1 MTTTLPRSVGAWGG
15 VAIMM
20 GIMIGSGIYRTPTT
34 IAAQLSQPWLILG
47 LWAIGAAVALCGALV
62 YAELGTMFPRAGG
75 LYVFLHEGLGRPV
88 AFSFGWCYLI
98 ITQPLA
104 TAGIVT
110 VFAEHV
116 AMIAKQQES
125 TIFVHGV
132 TIVTILALTA
142 LNVTGLRRG
151 AGMAVVLTGAKTLAL
166 AAIIILALLIG
177 GGDTANLADQS
188 ASKPAVGSLW
198 GAIIPVMMAILW
210 TYDGWSDAAAVAEEI
225 REPQRRLPRMFLGG
239 TLTVAV
245 LYLAANAVYMW
256 MIPLEEM
263 ARTETVA
270 PLVMERLVG
279 SAGGGLVTALILI
292 STLGAAHA
300 SLICGARVSFGQARD
315 GLLFAPIAHVHRRY
329 GTPDVALWIQGI
341 LACGMVLLLRE
352 FDALI
357 NSFVFTSWIF
367 YGLAGLSLFI
377 LRRRRPDAPRPYRCA
392 GYPVV
397 PGLFVLAAV
406 GMTIGSIVNS
416 PMSTLPWIG
425 LLALG
430 APLYLLWD
438 RGAGRAGGA

>member
-1 MTTTLPRSVGAWGG
+1 MTATLVRSVGVWGG

-34 IAAQLSQPWLILG
+34 IAAQLDQPWLILL
-47 LWAIGAAVALCGALV
+47 LWSVGAVVALCGALV

-88 AFSFGWCYLI
+88 AFTFGWCYLI

-116 AMIAKQQES
+116 ALMAGQSQS
-125 TIFVHGV
+125 PWFVPAV
-132 TIVTILALTA
+132 TISTILALTA
-142 LNVTGLRRG
+142 INVTGIRRG
-151 AGMAVVLTGAKTLAL
+151 AWMAVVLTGAKTMALAGIIVLAL
-166 AAIIILALLIG
+166 ILG
-177 GGDTANLADQS
+177 GGAGTAAPS
-188 ASKPAVGSLW
+188 APSPTAGSLW

-225 REPQRRLPRMFLGG
+225 REPQRRLPLMFLGG
-239 TLTVAV
+239 TAVVAV

-279 SAGGGLVTALILI
+279 GAGRHVVTALILV

-315 GLLFAPIAHVHRRY
+315 GLLFRPIAHVHRRF
-329 GTPDVALWIQGI
+329 GTPDVALWIQG
-341 LACGMVLLLRE
+341 LLGCVMVLVLGRFE
-352 FDALI
+352 ALI

-367 YGLAGLSLFI
+367 YGLAGASLFL
-377 LRRRRPDAPRPYRCA
+377 LRHRRPDAERPYRCA
-392 GYPVV
+392 GYPLV

-406 GMTIGSIVNS
+406 GMTIGSIVDS
-416 PMSTLPWIG
+416 PGSTLPWVG
-425 LLALG
+425 VLACG
-430 APLYLLWD
+430 APLYLLWN
-438 RGAGRAGGA
+438 RGRRPVGGA